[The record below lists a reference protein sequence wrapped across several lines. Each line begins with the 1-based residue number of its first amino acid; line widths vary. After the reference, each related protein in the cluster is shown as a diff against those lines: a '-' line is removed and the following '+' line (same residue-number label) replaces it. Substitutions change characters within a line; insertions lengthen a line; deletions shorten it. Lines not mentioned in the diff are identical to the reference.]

1 MLKGL
6 EDFNVKEKRIL
17 VRCDFNVPLDNKGD
31 ILDDFRIKETLP
43 TIKYLIGNK
52 AKIILMSHLDNPD
65 SSVTSSLNVV
75 KDRLEELL
83 NISLIKMDDCIG
95 AEAQEKAN
103 NLKSGQVLL
112 LENLR
117 FHKEEFDNDQLFAK
131 NLAKLGDIYI
141 NDAFAVCHR
150 AHASVVGVP
159 KYLPKGAGFL
169 LIKEI
174 ESLKNILINPKRP
187 MIALIGG
194 KNVQTKSKFIE
205 TFLKIADLVI
215 INGFIKKELAEK
227 QYSNI
232 LKNVMIL
239 SPQDNLDSLDISDKT
254 IEIFRDKILSA
265 KTVLWNGPFGK
276 FEDENYKKGTLAIAK
291 AIIESKAF
299 SVVGGGETIEFLNKE
314 GIVSKFNHVS
324 TGGGAMLQFL
334 SGEKLPGLIALES

>member
-117 FHKEEFDNDQLFAK
+117 FHKEEFDNDQLF
-131 NLAKLGDIYI
+131 
-141 NDAFAVCHR
+141 
-150 AHASVVGVP
+150 
-159 KYLPKGAGFL
+159 
-169 LIKEI
+169 
-174 ESLKNILINPKRP
+174 
-187 MIALIGG
+187 
-194 KNVQTKSKFIE
+194 
-205 TFLKIADLVI
+205 
-215 INGFIKKELAEK
+215 
-227 QYSNI
+227 
-232 LKNVMIL
+232 
-239 SPQDNLDSLDISDKT
+239 
-254 IEIFRDKILSA
+254 
-265 KTVLWNGPFGK
+265 
-276 FEDENYKKGTLAIAK
+276 
-291 AIIESKAF
+291 
-299 SVVGGGETIEFLNKE
+299 
-314 GIVSKFNHVS
+314 
-324 TGGGAMLQFL
+324 
-334 SGEKLPGLIALES
+334 